1 MPAEKV
7 QYVCFLDGN
16 AFVAD
21 SQLFFGVKRNTAIIE
36 FAFEAL
42 LIDLFL
48 ESAAHL
54 VVDFI
59 DRSANC
65 VAFVWVYQS
74 FVHMATIIAKSCP
87 AFVQPR
93 RGVFVGNILL
103 VTGNRLRTGVASLA
117 RIEV

>member
-1 MPAEKV
+1 MFLGQLRYGFDFYDDLSIAEKV
-7 QYVCFLDGN
+7 RHVGFLNGN

-21 SQLFFGVKRNTAIIE
+21 SQLLFCVEWYAAMIE
-36 FAFEAL
+36 FPFEAL
-42 LIDLFL
+42 LIYLFL
-48 ESAAHL
+48 ESASHL

-87 AFVQPR
+87 IFV
-93 RGVFVGNILL
+93 
-103 VTGNRLRTGVASLA
+103 
-117 RIEV
+117 